1 MDKRFEAGLVYQ
13 ITLLLVRL
21 HVRMDAI
28 ERLLDEMEARRES
41 QGASCRSARDYKRW
55 AMAGSRRR
63 DENQRHARS
72 LVVTKSGIH

>member
-1 MDKRFEAGLVYQ
+1 MDPQAAEILRQLTIICA
-13 ITLLLVRL
+13 RL

-63 DENQRHARS
+63 DEDQRHARS
-72 LVVTKSGIH
+72 LAATIGGIH